1 MAEKI
6 WSDDAWDS
14 YVEWQTDNKKILKK
28 INDLLKDIERN
39 GESTGKGRPE
49 PLKGNW
55 SGYYSREINEKD
67 RLVYKITNGKI
78 YIAQCKGHYDDK

>member
-14 YVEWQTDNKKILKK
+14 YIELQTENKKMVKK

-39 GESTGKGRPE
+39 GALQGIGNPE

-55 SGYYSREINEKD
+55 SGYYSRQINEKD
-67 RLVYKITNGKI
+67 RLIYKLLDGKLL
-78 YIAQCKGHYDDK
+78 IAQCKGHYDDK

>member
-6 WSDDAWDS
+6 WSDDAWNS
-14 YVEWQTDNKKILKK
+14 YVKLQTENKRMIKK

-39 GESTGKGRPE
+39 GASNGIGSPE

-67 RLVYKITNGKI
+67 RLVYKLTDNKL

>member
-6 WSDDAWDS
+6 WSDDARDS
-14 YVEWQTDNKKILKK
+14 YVKLQTENKRMIKK

-39 GESTGKGRPE
+39 GTAKGIGNPE

-55 SGYYSREINEKD
+55 SGYYSKEINEKD
-67 RLVYKITNGKI
+67 RLVYKMIDGKI

>member
-14 YVEWQTDNKKILKK
+14 YVKLQTENKRMIKK

-39 GESTGKGRPE
+39 GNLNGIGSPE

-67 RLVYKITNGKI
+67 RLVYKMIDGKI